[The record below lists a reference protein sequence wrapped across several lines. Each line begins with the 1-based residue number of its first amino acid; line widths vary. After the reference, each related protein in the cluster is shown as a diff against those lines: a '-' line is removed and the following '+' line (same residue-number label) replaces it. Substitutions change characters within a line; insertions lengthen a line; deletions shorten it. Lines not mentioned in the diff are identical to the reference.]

1 MTGRPSIKLK
11 AGFILLS
18 ASGAETADEFEVGPC
33 ELFGFGLGSY
43 SSKDLE
49 EARSAPLPCL
59 LEHDCTLVVHLPEDG
74 AEAKYMVPLATALFG
89 CERHAGIADVSVQ
102 GHTLSPNGSFPPV
115 QREARCERALYGPP

>member
-1 MTGRPSIKLK
+1 MGDLY
-11 AGFILLS
+11 LS

-33 ELFGFGLGSY
+33 ELFGFGLGSF

-59 LEHDCTLVVHLPEDG
+59 LPDDGTLVVLLPEDG

-89 CERHAGIADVSVQ
+89 CERHAGVADVSVQ
-102 GHTLSPNGSFPPV
+102 GHTLSPNGSFFQPV
-115 QREARCERALYGPP
+115 QREARCERALPGPP